1 MPRHDCPLCR
11 ALVPAESTHCP
22 HCGIR
27 VAALPRSRRHR
38 NGMPGVPGVPGAPGR
53 RRLPPTPRRPA
64 EAVRLGVAGGAA
76 LLAVALLAAGLTHLA
91 GGDPV
96 AALGNASLL
105 LGMLA
110 FGAATLAGSLRLTR
124 PAPSRRGRGGGPGR
138 RPPAGGGSAWALW
151 RLSAAVA
158 GALPFGLF
166 VALAAAR

>member
-1 MPRHDCPLCR
+1 MPRRDCPLCR
-11 ALVPAESTHCP
+11 ALVPEGSTHCP
-22 HCGIR
+22 GCGIR
-27 VAALPRSRRHR
+27 VAALPRLRPDRGGR
-38 NGMPGVPGVPGAPGR
+38 PPGAAEAAR
-53 RRLPPTPRRPA
+53 RWRVPPVPQRPA
-64 EAVRLGVAGGAA
+64 EAVRLGLAGGAA
-76 LLAVALLAAGLTHLA
+76 LLAAALLAAAVTRLA

-124 PAPSRRGRGGGPGR
+124 PAPSPRTRSGGPGS
-138 RPPAGGGSAWALW
+138 RPPARGGSAWALW

-166 VALAAAR
+166 VALAAR